1 MSGSYTC
8 TCNAGFESSG
18 DGRNCR
24 DINECLSPNHG
35 CEHKC
40 SNTWGSYQCTCDN
53 GYEKTIDGPA
63 GTCQDIDECERFHEN
78 GRGRL
83 CLGIC
88 NNTPGSFEC
97 ACPPGFELM
106 NDRRTCADID
116 ECGRGTAE
124 CTRDDQ
130 VCVNTRGGFRCNGI
144 VCPEGYE
151 TSPGSRNRCQRSS
164 LICAREDRAC
174 LTAPLS
180 YSHNFLSFPS
190 KIRIPADLFTM
201 RGPFSNIQ
209 RLQFDLRL
217 ISAADPLSGEQRVA
231 RDFFY
236 LKHFRDNEA
245 VVSLLR
251 QIDGPQDVELEL
263 EMKIFTNGRY
273 SGTAVAKIFLY
284 VTKNEF

>member
-1 MSGSYTC
+1 M
-8 TCNAGFESSG
+8 
-18 DGRNCR
+18 
-24 DINECLSPNHG
+24 L
-35 CEHKC
+35 
-40 SNTWGSYQCTCDN
+40 
-53 GYEKTIDGPA
+53 
-63 GTCQDIDECERFHEN
+63 
-78 GRGRL
+78 
-83 CLGIC
+83 LGIREWKSRK
-88 NNTPGSFEC
+88 NLIRRKNLTSFSPSQPHHSWPLTSPVFPFPNP
-97 ACPPGFELM
+97 ARPQINAILPSPSHSS
-106 NDRRTCADID
+106 
-116 ECGRGTAE
+116 
-124 CTRDDQ
+124 
-130 VCVNTRGGFRCNGI
+130 I

-151 TSPGSRNRCQRSS
+151 TSSGSRNRCQRSS
-164 LICAREDRAC
+164 LICARDDQAC

-201 RGPFSNIQ
+201 RGPFSAIQ

-217 ISAADPLSGEQRVA
+217 LSAKDPLTGDSRVT